1 MLKKT
6 IFISLFLAISLLLFS
21 PFLVSAQT
29 TNTGLVPVSTTGCP
43 PGYTGN
49 CGDYSLNDIIILIVS
64 VSRWI
69 LGIVG
74 SLTLIMF
81 IYGGFTFLI
90 SAGSSEKVGE
100 ARKIIVA
107 AVVGLLIV
115 LSSFL
120 IIKFVLGAMG
130 IANWNGQ
137 LLTTNEKGEVV
148 APKVV
153 AEKKVVA
160 KSTPLKTEI
169 AADACT
175 KKGSDYSCMDK
186 DLGNSCVANLC
197 TGKAQIQC
205 CKAGATKTQ
214 CEISNPGYQCIDIN
228 NGHNFKQCFTG
239 LCPGLSNIQCCGD
252 PIKIP

>member
-6 IFISLFLAISLLLFS
+6 IFISLFLAISLLLLS
-21 PFLVSAQT
+21 PFLVSAT
-29 TNTGLVPVSTTGCP
+29 TTDTGLVPFSDTNCP
-43 PGYTGN
+43 AGYTGN
-49 CGDYSLNDIIILIVS
+49 CGDYSLNDLIVLVVK

-74 SLTLIMF
+74 SLTLVMF
-81 IYGGFTFLI
+81 TYGGFTFLI

-100 ARKIIVA
+100 ARKIIAA

-137 LLTTNEKGEVV
+137 LLTTNEKGQVIS
-148 APKVV
+148 PKVV

-160 KSTPLKTEI
+160 KSTPTKTTI
-169 AADACT
+169 TADACQ
-175 KKGSDYSCMDK
+175 KAKGTDY
-186 DLGNSCVANLC
+186 N
-197 TGKAQIQC
+197 
-205 CKAGATKTQ
+205 
-214 CEISNPGYQCIDIN
+214 CININ